1 MLQLGE
7 LTPQT
12 PPAHM
17 ILREK
22 IEGLFDQLHLPIF
35 RYLMCKTRNSWMA
48 EDITQESF
56 LRLYRHMREEL
67 PVENPKAWLFAVA
80 HNLAVDCMRGESQ
93 FKTLD
98 ESTWEQMEDSR
109 SSAQSDH
116 EKTLLERERQELL
129 RQAVMNLTP
138 LQRECLHLRA
148 EGLRLREIANL
159 LRISISTVAD
169 ATRRATAKL
178 AREFSSEVS
187 R

>member
-7 LTPQT
+7 STAQT
-12 PPAHM
+12 PTADA

-22 IEGLFDQLHLPIF
+22 VEGLFERLHLPIF
-35 RYLMCKTRNSWMA
+35 RYVMCKTRNSWMA

-56 LRLYRHMREEL
+56 LRLYRHLHSER

-80 HNLAVDCMRGESQ
+80 HNLAIDSMKGEGQ

-98 ESTWEQMEDSR
+98 ESALEQLEDSR
-109 SSAQSDH
+109 SSAQNDH
-116 EKTLLERERQELL
+116 EKTMLEHERRELL
-129 RQAVMNLTP
+129 REAVMNLTP

-148 EGLRLREIANL
+148 EGLRLREIADL

-169 ATRRATAKL
+169 ATRRASVKL
-178 AREFSSEVS
+178 AREFSTEVAQ
-187 R
+187 